1 MMRIF
6 SLTLCAAS
14 FLAAMPVEAQTLRL
28 QAPGSSGEPLRAQV
42 GDVVDIEV
50 WANLDSIA
58 TSGMA
63 FYLSVPQDAF
73 KIVDARP
80 RQALGMQ
87 PFVHGPLFAGA
98 AQISSQVLSYPAP
111 VSEGRQ
117 HLVYATIFGP
127 REPRSVKG
135 AGVVASFQLVCH
147 QPLASGEIA
156 IEDDPVRQTRLV
168 LPDSATERRFV
179 SLKGLN
185 ISVEDLA
192 NISVEDGPTAVGK
205 KAWGQVKAT
214 VNR

>member
-6 SLTLCAAS
+6 SLALCITGV
-14 FLAAMPVEAQTLRL
+14 LAALPVTAQTLRL
-28 QAPGSSGEPLRAQV
+28 QAPGSSGEPLRARV
-42 GDVVDIEV
+42 GDIVEIEV
-50 WANLDSIA
+50 WAELDSLA

-63 FYLSVPQDAF
+63 FYLSVPQDIF
-73 KIVDARP
+73 EVVDARP
-80 RQALGMQ
+80 RQAQGVQ

-98 AQISSQVLSYPAP
+98 AQISSQVSSYPAP

-117 HLVYATIFGP
+117 SLAYATVFGASQS
-127 REPRSVKG
+127 RSVQG